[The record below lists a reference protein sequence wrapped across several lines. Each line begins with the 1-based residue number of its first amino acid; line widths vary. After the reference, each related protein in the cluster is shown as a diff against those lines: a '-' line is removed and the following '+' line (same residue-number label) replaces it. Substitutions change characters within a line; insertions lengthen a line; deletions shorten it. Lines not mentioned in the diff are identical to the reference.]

1 MIDIKNQAAIRKLTL
16 EDLYD
21 DAIERKDRVAMDW
34 LDAQALLE
42 VERKTKSGEVVM
54 VSKPI
59 ISVRMEYLKKFLG
72 YTTPAKSSYDREKAK
87 LDRINKRKHMIA
99 EKRIAFNN
107 FAD

>member
-1 MIDIKNQAAIRKLTL
+1 MIDIKDQVAIRKLTL

-21 DAIERKDRVAMDW
+21 DAIERKDGVAIDW
-34 LDAQALLE
+34 LDEQALME
-42 VERKTKSGEVVM
+42 VERKTKNGEIVK

-72 YTTPAKSSYDREKAK
+72 YITPAKSSYDREKAK
-87 LDRINKRKHMIA
+87 MDRINKRKQMIA

-107 FAD
+107 LAK

>member
-1 MIDIKNQAAIRKLTL
+1 MIDIKDQAAIRKLTL

-21 DAIERKDRVAMDW
+21 DAIERKDGVAIDW
-34 LDAQALLE
+34 LDEQALME
-42 VERKTKSGEVVM
+42 VERKTKNGEIVK

-87 LDRINKRKHMIA
+87 MDRINKRKQMIA

-107 FAD
+107 LAK